1 MTDDLS
7 HSLLLI
13 LEHLKEKEDHCRL
26 KQSFF
31 ILYSEQLVLIK
42 QSLQVPLL

>member
-1 MTDDLS
+1 MHLM
-7 HSLLLI
+7 LR
-13 LEHLKEKEDHCRL
+13 ERLKEKEDHCRL
-26 KQSFF
+26 KQSLF